1 MRKIICCAVG
11 AVMLLSCASFSAC
24 KPSGGRCL
32 YEITAEYFPEER
44 SLTAEMTVTVP
55 NSAETALDTLKFELW
70 GNAFR
75 EGAVNRPV
83 SDLYAP
89 AAYYNGES
97 YGGMRINS
105 VSGAAGYEVCGEDEN
120 ILSVSLEKP
129 LYPDESVTLGIGFTV
144 TLAQVNHRLGVGER
158 NVTLANFYPVLCAYD
173 NGFLEYV
180 YAENGDPFVSEC
192 ADYNV
197 TLTVPEQYLAICSG
211 ESERAE
217 GGGKAVYTVTARNV
231 RDIAFVLGTELKTL
245 SETASVCGR
254 DVSVQYAYV
263 SDETPEQSLKAAAE
277 SLAFYSETFGDYA
290 YPCYSV
296 VETDFPYGGME
307 YPALVM
313 ISSLLPSGDYPMVIA
328 HETAHQWWYAM
339 VGSNQFEAAW
349 QDEGLAEYST
359 ALFLEEHPEYGD
371 TYADFVHRSEA
382 GYRAYFSVKSQLA
395 GGVDTAMTRP
405 LTSFSGAYEYRN
417 IAYDKGV
424 IMFDRVRSVTGDKRF
439 FAALQTYFNRYS
451 GKTASPEELIA
462 CFKSAGSNVE
472 GLYRSF
478 LEGTCVI

>member
-11 AVMLLSCASFSAC
+11 AVMLLSCASFAAC
-24 KPSGGRCL
+24 KKTVERCS
-32 YEITAEYFPEER
+32 YQITAEYFSEEKT
-44 SLTAEMTVTVP
+44 LAAEMRVTVP
-55 NSAETALDTLKFELW
+55 NVTENALDALKFELW

-75 EGAVNRPV
+75 EGAAYRPV
-83 SDLYAP
+83 SDLYVP

-97 YGGMRINS
+97 YGGMQIAS
-105 VSGAAGYEVCGEDEN
+105 VEGAAGFEVCGEDEN
-120 ILSVSLEKP
+120 ILSVSLSEA
-129 LYPDESVTLGIGFTV
+129 LYPDESVTLDVSFTV
-144 TLAQVNHRLGVGER
+144 TLAEINHRLGVGEH

-192 ADYNV
+192 ADYQV
-197 TLTVPEQYLAICSG
+197 TLTVPQDYTVICSG
-211 ESERAE
+211 QSARAE
-217 GGGKAVYTVTARNV
+217 ESGKAVYRVTAQNV
-231 RDIAFVLGTELKTL
+231 RDVAFVMGTELTTV
-245 SETASVCGR
+245 SQTVNVSGA
-254 DVSVQYAYV
+254 DVVVQYAYIA
-263 SDETPEQSLKAAAE
+263 DETPEISLESAAQSLT
-277 SLAFYSETFGDYA
+277 FYSQTFGDYA

-307 YPALVM
+307 YPGLVM
-313 ISSLLPSGDYPMVIA
+313 ISSALTESDYPMVIA

-349 QDEGLAEYST
+349 QDEGLAEYSA
-359 ALFLEEHPEYGD
+359 ALFLQEYPEYGD

-395 GGVDTAMTRP
+395 GKANTIMTRP
-405 LTSFSGAYEYRN
+405 LTTFSGAYEYRN

-439 FAALQTYFNRYS
+439 FAALQAYFNRYS
-451 GKTASPEELIA
+451 GEIAAPEDLIS

-472 GLYRSF
+472 ELYRSF